1 MIDGQ
6 ARKSFTNKRVDV
18 KPGDMLY
25 IFTDGF
31 ADQFG
36 GEHEKKF
43 KTVNI
48 RALLSEI
55 YNLPVDEQKRRL
67 EKTIREWMGNLSQVD
82 DILFIGTR
90 IP

>member
-1 MIDGQ
+1 
-6 ARKSFTNKRVDV
+6 
-18 KPGDMLY
+18 MLY

-43 KTVNI
+43 KTINI
-48 RALLSEI
+48 RSLLAEI
-55 YNLPVDEQKRRL
+55 HMLPVEVQKRRL
-67 EKTIREWMGNLSQVD
+67 ENAIREWMGGLAQVD

-90 IP
+90 VP

>member
-6 ARKSFTNKRVDV
+6 AKKIFTNHRVNV
-18 KPGDMLY
+18 EKGDMLY

-36 GEHEKKF
+36 GEDEKKF
-43 KTVNI
+43 KTINI
-48 RALLSEI
+48 RSVLAEI
-55 YNLPVDEQKRRL
+55 YSLPVDEQKRQL
-67 EKTIREWMGNLSQVD
+67 DKAIREWMGDIPQVD

-90 IP
+90 VP

>member
-6 ARKSFTNKRVDV
+6 ARKSFSNNRVDV

-36 GEHEKKF
+36 GQHEKKF

-48 RALLSEI
+48 RSLLSKI
-55 YNLPVDEQKRRL
+55 HMLPVDEQKRRL
-67 EKTIREWMGNLSQVD
+67 ENAIREWMKDLPQVD

-90 IP
+90 VP

>member
-1 MIDGQ
+1 
-6 ARKSFTNKRVDV
+6 
-18 KPGDMLY
+18 MLY

-36 GEHEKKF
+36 GPGEKKF

-48 RALLSEI
+48 RSLLKEI
-55 YNLPVDEQKRRL
+55 YMLPVDEQKRLL
-67 EKTIREWMGNLSQVD
+67 EKAIRDWMGDSSQID